1 MPIKEILSFIGMFLA
16 VYGLIPYYKGIF
28 ARTNKPHAFSWM
40 IFAIVTGIATVVQF
54 AEDAGPGKWILAL
67 NSFMC
72 LTIALLAI
80 RFGEKDIRRTDWVAL
95 AFAFLAIPLWVMTN
109 NPLWAVLIAMGIEV
123 SAYYPTIRKSWH
135 KPYEEVAQTW
145 FIGGFMF
152 LISVAALD
160 KIVFVSAA
168 YPAFVATLNFIL
180 VAILLYRRRMITVWT
195 QD

>member
-40 IFAIVTGIATVVQF
+40 IFAIVTGIAAVVQF

-95 AFAFLAIPLWVMTN
+95 AFAFL
-109 NPLWAVLIAMGIEV
+109 GIEV